1 MHVTN
6 CVQKRIKQLL
16 NENNLT
22 MYKLAQYSGI
32 PYTTLKSIIYS
43 DYPNPTIEVIK
54 YICDGFGITLI
65 DFFSSPEF
73 AEPWKHKEN
82 N

>member
-1 MHVTN
+1 MHVN
-6 CVQKRIKQLL
+6 DCVQKRIKQLL

-43 DYPNPTIEVIK
+43 EYPNPTIEVIK
-54 YICDGFGITLI
+54 HICDGLGITLV

-73 AEPWKHKEN
+73 AEPWKHK
-82 N
+82 